1 MKTENTADRLKQLMR
16 KRNLKQVDIL
26 EMAQPYCKRY
36 DIRLNKNDL
45 SQYISGKV
53 EPGQN
58 KLLILGLTLD
68 VSEAWLMGYDVPMGR
83 SVTPANKDRCPTPN
97 ITEKTTTFP
106 VIGDIAAGYDHI
118 ATEDWKGD
126 TVEIPDSYLKGRDK
140 SEFFVLRIKGDSMYP
155 LYHDGDKVLVL
166 KQATLNY
173 SGEIGVVL
181 YDDEL
186 GTLKKVEY
194 KRGEDWM
201 RLVPINPNYPPV
213 MIEGQ
218 QLERCRILGIPKLL
232 IREL

>member
-1 MKTENTADRLKQLMR
+1 MKVTSFAERLKQGLEL
-16 KRNLKQVDIL
+16 LKIKPS
-26 EMAQPYCKRY
+26 E
-36 DIRLNKNDL
+36 L
-45 SQYISGKV
+45 SRITNISKSSISHYLKGDWEGKQDAV
-53 EPGQN
+53 Y
-58 KLLILGLTLD
+58 LIARALD

-83 SVTPANKDRCPTPN
+83 SDQTTNKDRYPTPT
-97 ITEKTTTFP
+97 IAEKTTAFP
-106 VIGDIAAGYDHI
+106 VIGNIAAGYDHI
-118 ATEDWKGD
+118 VAEDWEGD
-126 TVEIPDSYLKGRDK
+126 TVEIPDSYFKGRDK